1 MYKNGESFILEGGAG
16 SGKTYS
22 LISLINALTEEL
34 PDIKIV
40 CITYTNN
47 AVAEILSRIENENIW
62 VSTIHEFIW
71 DLIRKYQNEIK
82 DVLVELINDEDEKN
96 FKKPKDFSED
106 LISKDYFKI
115 FMWIMTSIIL

>member
-1 MYKNGESFILEGGAG
+1 MDTLTLEKEVLEALQCIKNGENFILEGGAG

-22 LISLINALTEEL
+22 LISLINALTEKS

-47 AVAEILSRIENENIW
+47 AVVEILSRIENENLW

-71 DLIRKYQNEIK
+71 NLIRKYQNEIK
-82 DVLVELINDEDEKN
+82 DVLVELINDEAEKN
-96 FKKPKDFSED
+96 FKKPKD
-106 LISKDYFKI
+106 LCG
-115 FMWIMTSIIL
+115 L